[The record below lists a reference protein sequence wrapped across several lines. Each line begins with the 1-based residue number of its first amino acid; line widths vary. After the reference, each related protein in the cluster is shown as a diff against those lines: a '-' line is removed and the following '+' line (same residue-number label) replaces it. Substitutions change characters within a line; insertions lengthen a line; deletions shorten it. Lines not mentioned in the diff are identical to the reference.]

1 MHLGRR
7 ARTTLAV
14 ALAAAAAA
22 GCGGGGNDDADSDGS
37 DEPPAP
43 AATSDRGTLADV
55 PAIYRKLEPSVVAIE
70 VRGAGGSG
78 EGSGVV
84 YKERQI
90 VTNHH
95 VIAGSQEVVVALAN
109 GQRLNARIVA
119 SDPRTD
125 LALLSVERD
134 LPPATFARS
143 VPPVG
148 SLAVAMGNPLG
159 FSGSV
164 TAGVVSGV
172 DRAIPSGG
180 QTPALVNLLQT
191 DAPISPGNSGGAL
204 VGRDGRVIGINV
216 AYIPPAARAVA
227 IGFAIPSATVIDVVE
242 QLADDGQVEHPFLG
256 VQLRP
261 LTPDIAQ
268 QLGVA
273 VDEGAIVAVVE
284 DGGPAD
290 EAGLRPGDVIVEADG
305 RDVAAV
311 EDVLSVLRRSD
322 PGDRLTLT
330 IMRNDDRRQITVE
343 AGRRPASPGR

>member
-1 MHLGRR
+1 MQIGRR

-14 ALAAAAAA
+14 MLAALAAA
-22 GCGGGGNDDADSDGS
+22 GCGGDGDGEQQSQGADGPAIAAGGAGG
-37 DEPPAP
+37 
-43 AATSDRGTLADV
+43 GTLAAV
-55 PAIYRKLEPSVVAIE
+55 PEIYSKLEPSVVAVE
-70 VRGAGGSG
+70 VRGARGTSG

-84 YKERQI
+84 YKPRQI

-95 VIAGSQEVVVALAN
+95 VIDGAAEIVVAIAN
-109 GQRLNARIVA
+109 GERLEARLVA
-119 SDPRTD
+119 SDPRSD

-148 SLAVAMGNPLG
+148 SLAVAIGNPLG

-164 TAGVVSGV
+164 TAGIVSGV
-172 DRAIPSGG
+172 DRAIPTRG

-216 AYIPPAARAVA
+216 AYIPPAARAVS
-227 IGFAIPSATVIDVVE
+227 IGFAIPSPTVIDVVG
-242 QLADDGQVEHPFLG
+242 QLADDGEVEHPFLG

-261 LTPDIAQ
+261 LTPDIAD
-268 QLGVA
+268 QLGVP
-273 VDEGAIVAVVE
+273 VSEGAIIALVE

-290 EAGLRPGDVIVEADG
+290 AAGLRPGDIIVEAG
-305 RDVAAV
+305 GQTVSSV
-311 EDVLSVLRRSD
+311 EDVLSVLRRTEPED
-322 PGDRLTLT
+322 ELTLE
-330 IMRNDDRRQITVE
+330 IVRDDDPRTITVE
-343 AGRRPASPGR
+343 TGRRPG